1 MAQRWNS
8 LKNQYH
14 DIAPA
19 VEELAALPHCRG
31 PPFRNLASPK
41 FRKRRKEKVKKP
53 WKAEARNY
61 RRVKNEKGEIIA
73 NIITVDGVDVEVT
86 EEIYLAYSQPE
97 RRERYLSEEAA
108 NGQCLSLE
116 HLEEMNVLPIY
127 LGMATACSAEDDLI
141 AQANSLEAD
150 ALSYALWSAVK
161 KLKPEDQKL
170 LKALYFEK
178 VSAREYARRTGV
190 SDMAIRKR
198 HKRVLKKLKENLEN
212 GVRT

>member
-1 MAQRWNS
+1 M
-8 LKNQYH
+8 
-14 DIAPA
+14 
-19 VEELAALPHCRG
+19 
-31 PPFRNLASPK
+31 
-41 FRKRRKEKVKKP
+41 KKP